1 MNKLVAITID
11 EESRNVIIIPE
22 HWNHGQTGFENADV
36 YLVIDAADEK
46 PIADVCFTE
55 DKSDW
60 EINSDLGIEAEDEIV
75 NFIKSQSPLT
85 AL

>member
-1 MNKLVAITID
+1 MNKILSVTNDGKSI
-11 EESRNVIIIPE
+11 NVTIIPE

-36 YLVIDAADEK
+36 YLIIESDTEK
-46 PIADVCFTE
+46 HLASLCFTE
-55 DKSDW
+55 DKTDW
-60 EINSDLGIEAEDEIV
+60 EMNSDLDLDTEYEIV